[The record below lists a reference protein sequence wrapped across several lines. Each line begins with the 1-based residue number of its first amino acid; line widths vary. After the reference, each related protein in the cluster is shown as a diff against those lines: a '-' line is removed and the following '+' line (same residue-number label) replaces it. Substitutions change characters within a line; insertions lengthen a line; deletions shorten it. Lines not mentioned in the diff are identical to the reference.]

1 MEMRSMGKGVESIG
15 RGNMEKGGMNIEV
28 AGMGKGGIW
37 GGGTWDGGWVVGE
50 MGKMWIVNKG
60 IGEMGWKHM

>member
-1 MEMRSMGKGVESIG
+1 
-15 RGNMEKGGMNIEV
+15 MEKGGMNIEV

-60 IGEMGWKHM
+60 IGELGWRQM